1 MLCTGNKNYNLLLC
15 RWSCK
20 SVIHLAAMFK
30 DVQMSLEELKFV
42 VDKILQL
49 FKDIDLQDL
58 PALVY
63 QLLLLSTKV

>member
-1 MLCTGNKNYNLLLC
+1 
-15 RWSCK
+15 
-20 SVIHLAAMFK
+20 LAAMFK

-42 VDKILQL
+42 VDKILRL